1 MSHNVDDDE
10 LVSEMEEAPTFAS
23 SRPVPNVQEMVMN
36 DPLQPERYVRSQE
49 DFEKVNHMPQLSSE
63 VPVIDLALL
72 LRGNKEELL
81 KLDIVNHSI
90 QKELLQGIKNAAS
103 EFFKLPTEEKNKY
116 AMASNDIHGQ
126 AYVVSE
132 EQTVDWLDALLLI
145 TMMWKLSPLD
155 HMIDAQNHPKLYQKV
170 RHVDHKL
177 IPLMNGFADKGKYP
191 LGTKLTLKASNLS
204 RTIMSLNVDEE
215 DLLTEMEEALTS
227 SPFIPLE
234 NVQEVARNSPL
245 QIVNHGVQKEL
256 MQKMKDAT
264 SEFYNLPIEE
274 KNKYAMASNEI
285 QGYGK
290 GYLVSEK
297 QTLDKS
303 DSLMLHIYPTRY
315 RKLQFWPKTPE
326 GFKEII
332 EAYAYEIRRIGEEL
346 LSSLSMIMGMQKH
359 VLLELHKESR
369 QALRMNYYPPCSTH
383 ELVLVDDVIEL
394 EIQHQGGWVPMTP
407 ISNALVV
414 KIRDVIEMWSNGK
427 YKSVEHR
434 AVTKKKR
441 RISYALFFCPQH
453 DVEVEPLDHMIDAQN
468 PKLYQ
473 KVRFGDYLRQSVQS
487 KLEGKT
493 HLNVVR
499 IDDSDLRIQD
509 YKEKKV

>member
-1 MSHNVDDDE
+1 MTSHDE
-10 LVSEMEEAPTFAS
+10 LENA
-23 SRPVPNVQEMVMN
+23 N
-36 DPLQPERYVRSQE
+36 Y
-49 DFEKVNHMPQLSSE
+49 MPHTSSE
-63 VPVIDLALL
+63 IP
-72 LRGNKEELL
+72 ELL
-81 KLDIVNHSI
+81 KL
-90 QKELLQGIKNAAS
+90 
-103 EFFKLPTEEKNKY
+103 
-116 AMASNDIHGQ
+116 
-126 AYVVSE
+126 
-132 EQTVDWLDALLLI
+132 
-145 TMMWKLSPLD
+145 
-155 HMIDAQNHPKLYQKV
+155 
-170 RHVDHKL
+170 
-177 IPLMNGFADKGKYP
+177 
-191 LGTKLTLKASNLS
+191 
-204 RTIMSLNVDEE
+204 
-215 DLLTEMEEALTS
+215 
-227 SPFIPLE
+227 
-234 NVQEVARNSPL
+234 EVACKDWGFFR
-245 QIVNHGVQKEL
+245 IVNHGVQKEL

-383 ELVLVDDVIEL
+383 ELVLGLLKISNIIILLMQVDDVIEL

>member
-170 RHVDHKL
+170 STDTSIYFTIRIRYVSDTDFGYFIDTYQMLHAACCMRFQLDLRLIFIKL
-177 IPLMNGFADKGKYP
+177 FMRFQ
-191 LGTKLTLKASNLS
+191 
-204 RTIMSLNVDEE
+204 
-215 DLLTEMEEALTS
+215 LL
-227 SPFIPLE
+227 
-234 NVQEVARNSPL
+234 L

>member
-23 SRPVPNVQEMVMN
+23 SRPVPNVQEM
-36 DPLQPERYVRSQE
+36 
-49 DFEKVNHMPQLSSE
+49 
-63 VPVIDLALL
+63 
-72 LRGNKEELL
+72 
-81 KLDIVNHSI
+81 IVNHSI

-132 EQTVDWLDALLLI
+132 EQTVDWLDALLNHIWSNGKYKSVEHRAVANKNKRRISCALFLCPQ
-145 TMMWKLSPLD
+145 MMWKLSPLD

-383 ELVLVDDVIEL
+383 ELVLGL
-394 EIQHQGGWVPMTP
+394 SP
-407 ISNALVV
+407 
-414 KIRDVIEMWSNGK
+414 
-427 YKSVEHR
+427 
-434 AVTKKKR
+434 
-441 RISYALFFCPQH
+441 
-453 DVEVEPLDHMIDAQN
+453 
-468 PKLYQ
+468 
-473 KVRFGDYLRQSVQS
+473 
-487 KLEGKT
+487 
-493 HLNVVR
+493 
-499 IDDSDLRIQD
+499 
-509 YKEKKV
+509 

>member
-132 EQTVDWLDALLLI
+132 EQTVDWLDALL
-145 TMMWKLSPLD
+145 MMWKLSPLD

-170 RHVDHKL
+170 
-177 IPLMNGFADKGKYP
+177 
-191 LGTKLTLKASNLS
+191 

-245 QIVNHGVQKEL
+245 QKKESYEDNTNGGFNPLSVSLTFGNSIGAVEGKNWRNLKEPLEMLLLLAEDTLARLEIVNHGVQKEL

-332 EAYAYEIRRIGEEL
+332 EAYAYEIRRI
-346 LSSLSMIMGMQKH
+346 
-359 VLLELHKESR
+359 
-369 QALRMNYYPPCSTH
+369 
-383 ELVLVDDVIEL
+383 VDDVIEL